1 MPTLAEVKKAL
12 RIDNSFS
19 DTIIQQTMDSG
30 QAALFSTIGYNA
42 DMEKP
47 NTSDATKFNRLLKTY
62 VTEYVRSLYFQVDNS
77 KLLDA
82 IQSQMET
89 LVEEPADE

>member
-42 DMEKP
+42 DLEEP
-47 NTSDATKFNRLLKTY
+47 NISDDTKFNRLLKTY

>member
-1 MPTLAEVKKAL
+1 MPTLAEIKKAL

-19 DTIIQQTMDSG
+19 DTIIQQTMNSG

-42 DMEKP
+42 DLEEP
-47 NTSDATKFNRLLKTY
+47 NTSDSVKFNKLLKTY
-62 VTEYVRSLYFQVDNS
+62 VTEYVRSLYFQVDNQR
-77 KLLDA
+77 LLDA
-82 IQSQMET
+82 VQTQMET